1 MRILNIVETAYRAT
15 LEEQDDTVLWLS
27 RALKN
32 AGADLSVVLR
42 GNAVNYAVRQSCPPL
57 SLDRAAI
64 KHPAQPNDDLAKL
77 QAKGAKVYVIREDL
91 ADRGIA
97 EAGVWPRP
105 SRSGARTSWIS
116 WKPTTRYGTGEG
128 DGGRHPSAL
137 SRRGRRRRRARGARR
152 LRGGDQGR
160 LRAQVGAACRGDRRR
175 LGRRDRRALPAPP
188 RSRHRGGP
196 HRAES
201 PVRLLSLLQVS
212 CSAVSGA
219 STASPSTRRGC
230 AARA

>member
-57 SLDRAAI
+57 ALGRAAI

-91 ADRGIA
+91 ADRGIGEDRCVP
-97 EAGVWPRP
+97 EAQP
-105 SRSGARTSWIS
+105 
-116 WKPTTRYGTGEG
+116 
-128 DGGRHPSAL
+128 L
-137 SRRGRRRRRARGARR
+137 RRAE
-152 LRGGDQGR
+152 LVDLMETHDQ
-160 LRAQVGAACRGDRRR
+160 VW
-175 LGRRDRRALPAPP
+175 
-188 RSRHRGGP
+188 HW
-196 HRAES
+196 
-201 PVRLLSLLQVS
+201 
-212 CSAVSGA
+212 
-219 STASPSTRRGC
+219 
-230 AARA
+230 